1 MPFPYLVPIKG
12 WIKTIL
18 EERESNTNAMTVKMP
33 YAVLTSTA
41 FVVKGNAIKDTDAR
55 ITELRSIINGAAGTT
70 TYNGCIISNKTDIPS
85 NYQLKETILGYDFN
99 GNAIKVE
106 NETNRRVSTPII
118 ESVEIDTDGANNT
131 LKTARINVKC
141 FTLKQLEMFEV
152 FFLRPGMNLMIEY
165 GDSILLRNKNSDY
178 LKPNEALSKK
188 SSYDEFVKTFAKYSS
203 ADNETIKTYF
213 KRVEKSKGT
222 YDYVAGKLT
231 DFSYSIEDNGIYN
244 ISLEISQG
252 NQFTLAI
259 PHNVGKSN
267 LQSAIPPANL
277 SPSEIFKQA
286 KLQMCYDLGLDSA
299 KLDDMLKN
307 GNWQNEFFNWGKLNV
322 KQEDETVSIK
332 EYISA
337 RFIFKI
343 LVNYSVNGNTEFEF
357 PIEKYKIGSKEEE
370 CIPVRSHKN
379 LISSSEVILFP
390 GSIYTLR
397 VDGKGNTAKIT
408 LSDKTKDCKINGY
421 SFNLSDKI
429 FRTDE
434 NGTQI
439 EIKFDS
445 ENQKYLVGN
454 ALNCFILYSEVVQIW
469 KKSYTRLDFIEQII
483 KLINDNGYGLFD
495 LKNASEKEYK
505 KLSIIDFK
513 LGAKDKQKIETNE
526 VYRFKP
532 TTLKSIVRNFTF
544 NMELSNLVAGRT
556 LFNTQKFIADSIVQK
571 EKGINST
578 DFGKLLEE
586 KAYQSVDMSQY
597 TTYDGY
603 YSIDKVSLQSFLD
616 NKGKLI
622 KQYEDGVV
630 KPPNND
636 DTSKTQT
643 TTKEES
649 LQSLLMSKTKNF
661 KLTNSNSEKLPLVFV
676 DKELIQGYLSKEISE
691 NIKTKSILT
700 PIEVALTIDGLSGF
714 SCGEY
719 FHIDGVPETYNRD
732 GVFQITNIKHSINND
747 GWLTTIEAGWRI
759 IN

>member
-12 WIKTIL
+12 WIKNVL

-41 FVVKGNAIKDTDAR
+41 LVVKGNAIKDTQNR
-55 ITELRSIINGAAGTT
+55 IEELKSIINGSRGEKS
-70 TYNGCIISNKTDIPS
+70 YNGCIISNKTDIPS

-131 LKTARINVKC
+131 LKTARVNVKC

-165 GDSILLRNKNSDY
+165 GDSTLLRNKNSDY
-178 LKPNEALSKK
+178 LNPSEALSKK
-188 SSYDEFVKTFAKYSS
+188 SSYDEFVKMFPKYAS
-203 ADNETIKTYF
+203 ADNETIKNYF
-213 KRVEKSKGT
+213 NRVEKSKGT

-231 DFSYSIEDNGIYN
+231 DFSYSIEDNSIYN

-259 PHNVGKSN
+259 PHNIGKSN
-267 LQSAIPPANL
+267 IQAATPPANL
-277 SPSEIFKQA
+277 SPSEVFKQA
-286 KLQMCYDLGLDSA
+286 KLQMCYDLGLDSV
-299 KLDDMLKN
+299 KLDDMLKT
-307 GNWQNEFFNWGKLNV
+307 GNWQNEFFNWGKLNL

-343 LVNYSVNGNTEFEF
+343 LVNYSVNGNPEFEF
-357 PIEKYKIGSKEEE
+357 PIEKYKVGTKEEE
-370 CIPVRSHKN
+370 CIPVRSHTN
-379 LISSSEVILFP
+379 LISSSETILFP
-390 GSIYTLR
+390 GKIYTLR
-397 VDGKGNTAKIT
+397 VDGKGDTSKIT
-408 LSDKTKDCKINGY
+408 LSSETKDCKINGY
-421 SFNLSDKI
+421 SFNLSDKV

-434 NGTQI
+434 NGNKV
-439 EIKFDS
+439 EIKFD
-445 ENQKYLVGN
+445 NQNDGYLVGN

-469 KKSYTRLDFIEQII
+469 RKSYTRLDFIEQII
-483 KLINDNGYGLFD
+483 KLINDNGYGLFN

-505 KLSIIDFK
+505 KISIIDFK
-513 LGAKDKQKIETNE
+513 LAEKDNQKNETNQ

-532 TTLKSIVRNFTF
+532 TTIKSIVRSFTF
-544 NMELSNLVAGRT
+544 NMELSNLIAGRT
-556 LFNTQKFIADSIVQK
+556 LFSSQKFIADSIVQK
-571 EKGINST
+571 EKGKSST

-586 KAYQSVDMSQY
+586 KTYQSVDMSQY

-616 NKGKLI
+616 NKDNLI
-622 KQYEDGVV
+622 KQYKDGVLTAS
-630 KPPNND
+630 NND
-636 DTSKTQT
+636 DTSQSET
-643 TTKEES
+643 TTKEEG

-691 NIKTKSILT
+691 KTKSILT
-700 PIEVALTIDGLSGF
+700 PIEVSLTIDGLSGF

>member
-12 WIKTIL
+12 WIKKVL
-18 EERESNTNAMTVKMP
+18 EERESNTNAMTFKMP

-41 FVVKGNAIKDTDAR
+41 FVVKGNAIKDTKAR
-55 ITELRSIINGAAGTT
+55 VDELRSIINGAAGTT
-70 TYNGCIISNKTDIPS
+70 SYNGCIISNKTDIPS
-85 NYQLKETILGYDFN
+85 NYQLKETLLGYDFN
-99 GNAIKVE
+99 GNPIKVE

-118 ESVEIDTDGANNT
+118 ESVEIDTDGANST
-131 LKTARINVKC
+131 LKTARVTVKC

-165 GDSILLRNKNSDY
+165 GDSTLLRNNKDGN
-178 LKPNEALSKK
+178 LRPNEAMSDK
-188 SSYDEFVKTFAKYSS
+188 SSYDKFIKDFVKYSA
-203 ADNETIKTYF
+203 ADNETIKNYF
-213 KRVEKSKGT
+213 NRVEKAKGT
-222 YDYVAGKLT
+222 YDYIAGKLT
-231 DFSYSIEDNGIYN
+231 DFSYSIEDGGVYN
-244 ISLEISQG
+244 VSLEISQG

-267 LQSAIPPANL
+267 VQSGTPPANL
-277 SPSEIFKQA
+277 SSSEIFKQA

-322 KQEDETVSIK
+322 KQEDENVSVK
-332 EYISA
+332 EYLSA

-343 LVNYSVNGNTEFEF
+343 LVNYSTNGNPEFEF
-357 PIEKYKIGSKEEE
+357 PIEKYKVGSKEEE
-370 CIPVRSHKN
+370 CIPVRSHIN

-390 GSIYTLR
+390 GNIYTLI
-397 VDGKGNTAKIT
+397 VDGKGDTSKIT

-421 SFNLSDKI
+421 SFNLSDKV

-434 NGTQI
+434 NGKQI
-439 EIKFDS
+439 EIKFD
-445 ENQKYLVGN
+445 NQSKEYLVGN

-505 KLSIIDFK
+505 RLSIIDFK
-513 LGAKDKQKIETNE
+513 LGTKDAQQIETSE

-532 TTLKSIVRNFTF
+532 TTIKSIVRNFTF

-556 LFNTQKFIADSIVQK
+556 LFSTQKFISDSIVQK
-571 EKGINST
+571 EKGKTST
-578 DFGKLLEE
+578 DFGKILEE

-616 NKGKLI
+616 NKPNLI
-622 KQYEDGVV
+622 KQYEDGI
-630 KPPNND
+630 KQSSTND
-636 DTSKTQT
+636 DDSESETVS
-643 TTKEES
+643 KEES
-649 LQSLLMSKTKNF
+649 LQNLLLSKTKNF
-661 KLTNSNSEKLPLVFV
+661 KLTNNSSEKLPLVFV
-676 DKELIQGYLSKEISE
+676 DKELIQGYLSKEINEKS
-691 NIKTKSILT
+691 KTKSILT
-700 PIEVALTIDGLSGF
+700 PIEVTLTIDGLSGF